1 LLILSSFFKEN
12 KAKFQELQDLMQP
25 KKKFGFKG
33 NKKKQTS
40 HAAVTEDKKEV
51 KATKN
56 YQTEGMALHLQ
67 AALVIR
73 GFAIRGFDYSRT
85 RKQGKTANNE
95 GKSTILAYFW
105 PKLVVLVFADSEFL
119 RNVTPASSEGNLYL
133 LFCLITNHKGFL
145 TCENCET
152 YI

>member
-1 LLILSSFFKEN
+1 MLILSSFFKEN

-56 YQTEGMALHLQ
+56 YQTEGMAAALHLQ

-85 RKQGKTANNE
+85 RKPGKTANNK
-95 GKSTILAYFW
+95 GKAPF
-105 PKLVVLVFADSEFL
+105 
-119 RNVTPASSEGNLYL
+119 
-133 LFCLITNHKGFL
+133 
-145 TCENCET
+145 
-152 YI
+152 